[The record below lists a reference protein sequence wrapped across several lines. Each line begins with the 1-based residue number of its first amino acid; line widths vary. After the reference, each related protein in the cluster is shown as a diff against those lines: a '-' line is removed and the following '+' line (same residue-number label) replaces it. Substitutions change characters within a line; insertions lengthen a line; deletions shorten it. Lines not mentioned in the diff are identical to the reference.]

1 MKRNIF
7 NRKMLAAFCLLLTMS
22 ACSDSFLDIQ
32 PKDKPGT
39 DNFLNNLSSAQDLVV
54 ASFNPWV
61 TQQQMY
67 GKRFATVCDAL
78 TDDGGLRLNGND
90 LIQVLDWNIT
100 PVLNYPTD
108 WWKYSYQSVN
118 AANYAI
124 QEIPKLKNKG
134 FTDAEINP
142 YIAVA
147 RFMRAYNYMFL
158 TTFYG
163 DIPLILT
170 PLTSIDE
177 FSQPRTSVA
186 AVYEKIIEDFSF
198 AKENLTKDGN
208 GYKGMPTRATG
219 AAYLAKAYLYN
230 KDYTNA
236 EKMAREAIQIAEAD
250 GYRLI
255 DDYESIFSI
264 DNEQNPE
271 LLFYFSYE
279 RNSGLWEQNFCVER
293 NVRDLPTGLKY
304 IQGGDGWGYCL
315 PTRSLYDTY
324 EPNDPRREYT
334 LYYQGSVFGIYTPS
348 APLNL
353 DYHSYDSKGSPVTTP
368 ITYKTGDKVIYD
380 YKWSPTG
387 LNVKKLTEDLSGLTN
402 VRYAGLDWPVM
413 RMADLYLFLAEAL
426 AEQGKE
432 EALVWVNKV
441 RSRASVNM
449 PPKSTLDGNLI
460 DIVRHERRVELAM
473 EGGRIFDLLR
483 WDAVKSIFGNG
494 KQIKLHFYSD
504 YLPET
509 SSDKFKT
516 VPGLAKYPT
525 DHILFPIPQYE
536 LDQNKSIIENNPGY

>member
-1 MKRNIF
+1 MRKNIF
-7 NRKMLAAFCLLLTMS
+7 NRSTLTAICLSLVMS

-32 PKDKPGT
+32 PQDKPGS
-39 DNFLNNLSSAQDLVV
+39 DNFLNNLSSAQELVV

-61 TQQQMY
+61 AQTQMY
-67 GKRFATVCDAL
+67 GKRFAAICDAL

-100 PVLNYPTD
+100 PSLNYPTD

-134 FTDAEINP
+134 FTDSEINP

-147 RFMRAYNYMFL
+147 RFMRAFNYMFL

-163 DIPLILT
+163 DVPLIT
-170 PLTSIDE
+170 APLSSFDE
-177 FSQPRTSVA
+177 FSQPRTPVSEI
-186 AVYEKIIEDFSF
+186 YQKIIEDFSF
-198 AKENLTKDGN
+198 AKENLTRDGN
-208 GYKGMPTRATG
+208 GYTGMPTRATG

-230 KDYTNA
+230 KDFVNA
-236 EKMAREAIQIAEAD
+236 EQAAREAIQIAESD
-250 GYRLI
+250 GYYLI

-271 LLFYFSYE
+271 LLFYFAFE
-279 RNSGLWEQNFCVER
+279 RNSGLWEQDFCVER
-293 NVRDLPTGLKY
+293 NVRDLPTELKY

-315 PTRSLYDTY
+315 PTRSLYDAY
-324 EPNDPRREYT
+324 ETNDPRREYT
-334 LYYQGSVFGIYTPS
+334 LYYQGSVFGTYTPS
-348 APLNL
+348 TPLTL
-353 DYHSYDSKGSPVTTP
+353 DYHSYDSDGNQTAIP
-368 ITYKTGDKVIYD
+368 ITYNTGDKVIYD
-380 YKWSPTG
+380 YKWSPIG
-387 LNVKKLTEDLSGLTN
+387 LNVKKLTEDLTGLTN
-402 VRYAGLDWPVM
+402 VRYAGLDWPAM

-426 AEQGKE
+426 AEQGKD

-441 RSRASVNM
+441 RSRPSVNM
-449 PPKSTLDGNLI
+449 PPKSTADGDLV

-473 EGGRIFDLLR
+473 EGERIFDLLR
-483 WDAVKSIFGNG
+483 WDAVKDVFGDG

-516 VPGLAKYPT
+516 VPGLTKYPT

-536 LDQNKSIIENNPGY
+536 MDQNKAIIENNPGY

>member
-7 NRKMLAAFCLLLTMS
+7 NRKMLAALCLSLTIF
-22 ACSDSFLDIQ
+22 ACSDSFLDIK
-32 PKDKPGT
+32 PKDKPGS
-39 DNFLNNLSSAQDLVV
+39 DNFLNNLSSARELVV
-54 ASFNPWV
+54 AAFNPWV
-61 TQQQMY
+61 AQQQMY
-67 GKRFATVCDAL
+67 GKRFATICDAL
-78 TDDGGLRLNGND
+78 ADDAGLRLNGND

-124 QEIPKLKNKG
+124 QEIPKLKNRG
-134 FTDAEINP
+134 FTDAELDP
-142 YIAVA
+142 YIAEA
-147 RFMRAYNYMFL
+147 RFMRAFNYMFL

-163 DIPLILT
+163 DVPLIMA
-170 PLTSIDE
+170 PLSSLDQ
-177 FSQPRTSVA
+177 FSQPRT
-186 AVYEKIIEDFSF
+186 AVEDIYDKIIEDFSF
-198 AKENLTKDGN
+198 AKDKLSKDGN

-219 AAYLAKAYLYN
+219 AAYLAKAYLYR
-230 KDYTNA
+230 KDYVNA
-236 EKMAREAIQIAEAD
+236 ERTAREAIQIAEAD
-250 GYRLI
+250 GYYLI

-271 LLFYFSYE
+271 LLFYFAYE
-279 RNSGLWEQNFCVER
+279 RNSGIWEQNFCVER
-293 NVRDLPTGLKY
+293 NVRDLPAELKY

-315 PTRSLYDTY
+315 PTRNLYDAY

-348 APLNL
+348 SPLTL
-353 DYHSYDSKGSPVTTP
+353 DYHSYDSEGNQVTTP
-368 ITYKTGDKVIYD
+368 ITYNTGDKVIYD

-387 LNVKKLTEDLSGLTN
+387 LNVKKLTEDLTGLTN
-402 VRYAGLDWPVM
+402 VRYAGLDWPLM

-432 EALVWVNKV
+432 EALIWVNKV

-449 PPKSTLDGNLI
+449 PPKSTADGSLVE
-460 DIVRHERRVELAM
+460 IVRRERRVELAM

-483 WDAVKSIFGNG
+483 WDAVKDVFGDG
-494 KQIKLHFYSD
+494 KQVKLHFFSD
-504 YLPET
+504 YLPEK

-516 VPGLAKYPT
+516 VSGLAKYPT

-536 LDQNKSIIENNPGY
+536 MDQNKSIIENNPGY

>member
-1 MKRNIF
+1 MKRNSLNI
-7 NRKMLAAFCLLLTMS
+7 KMLAAICLSLIIS

-39 DNFLNNLSSAQDLVV
+39 DNFLTNLSSAQELVV

-67 GKRFATVCDAL
+67 GKRFATICDAL

-124 QEIPKLKNKG
+124 QEIPKLKSKG

-142 YIAVA
+142 YIAAA

-158 TTFYG
+158 ATFYG
-163 DIPLILT
+163 DVPLIMT
-170 PLTSIDE
+170 PLTSFDE
-177 FSQPRTSVA
+177 FSQPRASVA
-186 AVYEKIIEDFSF
+186 AIYEKVVEDFSF

-230 KDYTNA
+230 KNYTKA
-236 EKMAREAIQIAEAD
+236 EEAARAAILIAETD

-271 LLFYFSYE
+271 LLFYFAYE
-279 RNSGLWEQNFCVER
+279 RNSGLWEQNYCVER
-293 NVRDLPTGLKY
+293 NARDLPAGLKY

-315 PTRSLYDTY
+315 PTRSLYDAY
-324 EPNDPRREYT
+324 EPNDPRRNYT
-334 LYYQGSVFGIYTPS
+334 LYYQGAVFGIYTPS
-348 APLNL
+348 SPLKL
-353 DYHSYDSKGSPVTTP
+353 DYHSYDSKGNQVTTP
-368 ITYKTGDKVIYD
+368 ITYNAGDKVIYD

-387 LNVKKLTEDLSGLTN
+387 LNVKKLTEDLNGLTN
-402 VRYAGLDWPVM
+402 VRYAGLDWPAM

-441 RSRASVNM
+441 RARSSVNM
-449 PPKSTLDGNLI
+449 PPKSRNDGSLV

-473 EGGRIFDLLR
+473 EGERIFDLLR
-483 WDAVKSIFGNG
+483 WDAVKTTFGNG
-494 KQIKLHFYSD
+494 KQAKLHFYSD

-525 DHILFPIPQYE
+525 EHILFPIPQYE

>member
-1 MKRNIF
+1 MRKNIF
-7 NRKMLAAFCLLLTMS
+7 NRSTLTAICLSLVMS

-32 PKDKPGT
+32 PQDKPGS
-39 DNFLNNLSSAQDLVV
+39 DNFLNNLSSAQELVV

-61 TQQQMY
+61 AQTQMY
-67 GKRFATVCDAL
+67 GKRFATICDAL
-78 TDDGGLRLNGND
+78 TDAGGLRLNGND

-100 PVLNYPTD
+100 PSLNYPTD

-134 FTDAEINP
+134 FTDSEINP

-147 RFMRAYNYMFL
+147 RFMRAFNYMFL

-163 DIPLILT
+163 DVPLIT
-170 PLTSIDE
+170 APLSSFDE
-177 FSQPRTSVA
+177 FSQPRTPVSEI
-186 AVYEKIIEDFSF
+186 YQKIIEDFSF
-198 AKENLTKDGN
+198 AKENLTRDGN
-208 GYKGMPTRATG
+208 GYTGMPTRATG

-230 KDYTNA
+230 KDFVNA
-236 EKMAREAIQIAEAD
+236 EQAAREAIQIAESD
-250 GYRLI
+250 GYYLI

-271 LLFYFSYE
+271 LLFYFAFE
-279 RNSGLWEQNFCVER
+279 RNSGLWEQDFCVER
-293 NVRDLPTGLKY
+293 NVRDLPTELKY

-315 PTRSLYDTY
+315 PTRSLYDAY
-324 EPNDPRREYT
+324 ETNDPRREYT
-334 LYYQGSVFGIYTPS
+334 LYYQGSVFGTYTPS
-348 APLNL
+348 TPLTL
-353 DYHSYDSKGSPVTTP
+353 DYHSYDSDGNQTAIP
-368 ITYKTGDKVIYD
+368 ITYNTGDKVIYD

-387 LNVKKLTEDLSGLTN
+387 LNVKKLTEDLTGLTN
-402 VRYAGLDWPVM
+402 VRYAGLDWPAM

-426 AEQGKE
+426 AEQGKD

-441 RSRASVNM
+441 RSRPSVNM
-449 PPKSTLDGNLI
+449 PPKSTADGDLV

-473 EGGRIFDLLR
+473 EGERIFDLLR
-483 WDAVKSIFGNG
+483 WDAVKDVFGDG

-516 VPGLAKYPT
+516 VPGLTKYPT

-536 LDQNKSIIENNPGY
+536 MDQNKAIIENNPGY

>member
-1 MKRNIF
+1 
-7 NRKMLAAFCLLLTMS
+7 MLAALCLSLTMS
-22 ACSDSFLDIQ
+22 ACSDSFLDIK
-32 PKDKPGT
+32 PKDKPGS
-39 DNFLNNLSSAQDLVV
+39 DNFLNNLSSARELVV
-54 ASFNPWV
+54 AAFNPWV
-61 TQQQMY
+61 AQQQMY
-67 GKRFATVCDAL
+67 GKRFATICDAL
-78 TDDGGLRLNGND
+78 ADDAGLRLNGND

-124 QEIPKLKNKG
+124 QEIPKLKDKG
-134 FTDAEINP
+134 FTDAELDP
-142 YIAVA
+142 YIAEA
-147 RFMRAYNYMFL
+147 RFMRAFNYMFL

-163 DIPLILT
+163 DVPLIMA
-170 PLTSIDE
+170 PLSSLDQ
-177 FSQPRTSVA
+177 FSQPRTPVDNI
-186 AVYEKIIEDFSF
+186 YEIIIEDFSF
-198 AKENLTKDGN
+198 AKDKLSKDGD

-219 AAYLAKAYLYN
+219 AAYLAKAYLYR
-230 KDYTNA
+230 KDYVNA
-236 EKMAREAIQIAEAD
+236 ERTAREAIQIAEAD
-250 GYRLI
+250 GYYLI

-271 LLFYFSYE
+271 LLFYFAYE
-279 RNSGLWEQNFCVER
+279 RNSGIWEQNFCVER
-293 NVRDLPTGLKY
+293 NVRDLPTELKY

-315 PTRSLYDTY
+315 PTRSLYDAY

-348 APLNL
+348 SPLTL
-353 DYHSYDSKGSPVTTP
+353 DYHSYDSEGNQVTTP
-368 ITYKTGDKVIYD
+368 ITYHTGDKVIYD

-387 LNVKKLTEDLSGLTN
+387 LNVKKLTEDLTGLTN
-402 VRYAGLDWPVM
+402 VRYAGLDWPAM

-449 PPKSTLDGNLI
+449 PPKSTTDGSLVE
-460 DIVRHERRVELAM
+460 IVRQERRVELAM

-483 WDAVKSIFGNG
+483 WNAVKDIFGDG
-494 KQIKLHFYSD
+494 KQVKLHFYSD

-516 VPGLAKYPT
+516 VSGLAKYPT
-525 DHILFPIPQYE
+525 DHVLFPIPQYE
-536 LDQNKSIIENNPGY
+536 MDQNKSIVENNPGY

>member
-1 MKRNIF
+1 MKRNSLNI
-7 NRKMLAAFCLLLTMS
+7 KMLAAICLSLIIS

-39 DNFLNNLSSAQDLVV
+39 DNFLTNLSSAQELVV

-67 GKRFATVCDAL
+67 GKRFATICDAL

-124 QEIPKLKNKG
+124 QEIPKLKSKG

-142 YIAVA
+142 YIAAA

-158 TTFYG
+158 ATFYG
-163 DIPLILT
+163 DVPLIMT
-170 PLTSIDE
+170 PLTSFDE
-177 FSQPRTSVA
+177 FSQPRASVVA
-186 AVYEKIIEDFSF
+186 IYEKIVEDFSF

-230 KDYTNA
+230 KNYTKA
-236 EKMAREAIQIAEAD
+236 EEAARAAILIAETD

-271 LLFYFSYE
+271 LLFYFAYE
-279 RNSGLWEQNFCVER
+279 RNSGLWEQNYCVER
-293 NVRDLPTGLKY
+293 NARDLPAGLKY

-315 PTRSLYDTY
+315 PTRSLYDAY
-324 EPNDPRREYT
+324 EPNDPRRNYT
-334 LYYQGSVFGIYTPS
+334 LYYQGAVFGIYTPS
-348 APLNL
+348 SPLKL
-353 DYHSYDSKGSPVTTP
+353 DYHSYDSKGNQVTTP
-368 ITYKTGDKVIYD
+368 ITYNAGDKVIYD

-387 LNVKKLTEDLSGLTN
+387 LNVKKLTEDLNGLTN
-402 VRYAGLDWPVM
+402 VRYAGLDWPAM

-441 RSRASVNM
+441 RARSSVNM
-449 PPKSTLDGNLI
+449 PPKSRNDGSLV

-473 EGGRIFDLLR
+473 EGERIFDLLR
-483 WDAVKSIFGNG
+483 WDAVKTTFGNG
-494 KQIKLHFYSD
+494 KQAKLHFYSD

-525 DHILFPIPQYE
+525 EHILFPIPQYE